1 LLIFYS
7 RTRGLAKRCLPVAL
21 AGLLAVTQTQA
32 ALGAAESPQA
42 GSPQVAPA
50 QAAPAQAAPPAE
62 GQPAPQTPPPVPA
75 QPLAQLPVE
84 QSLNV
89 RILAGSDEENDLE
102 RRIMA
107 PLVVQVTDRNA
118 RPVVT
123 ADVVFR
129 FPLSGPGAVFA
140 GGKTSETVR
149 TNSDGQ
155 ASALNWMANGQ
166 VGKFQVHVTATYG
179 NQVGEATLSMINVAR
194 VVEEKPKSQ
203 AASWWSHRWVKIA
216 VIGGAA
222 AAIGI
227 GVFLATRGGSKGS
240 SGGVT
245 VAPGSP
251 TVGAPQD

>member
-1 LLIFYS
+1 MSYS
-7 RTRGLAKRCLPVAL
+7 GNRGRANRYLPFAL

-32 ALGAAESPQA
+32 AEQAAVPTQA
-42 GSPQVAPA
+42 APP
-50 QAAPAQAAPPAE
+50 QAAPAQP
-62 GQPAPQTPPPVPA
+62 GSQTPPPAAPV

-89 RILAGSDEENDLE
+89 RVLAGSDEQNDLE
-102 RRIMA
+102 RRVMA
-107 PLVVQVTDRNA
+107 PLVVQVTDRDA
-118 RPVVT
+118 RPVDT
-123 ADVVFR
+123 AEVVFR
-129 FPLSGPGAVFA
+129 FPISGPGAVFA
-140 GGKTSETVR
+140 GGRTSQTVR

-166 VGKFQVHVTATYG
+166 VGKFQVHVNATYG
-179 NQVGEATLSMINVAR
+179 NQVGETSLSMINVAR
-194 VVEEKPKSQ
+194 VIAEKPKSQ

-240 SGGVT
+240 NGTVT